1 MYHYPSEPASVS
13 AAAAST
19 FRVMSADR
27 SGDEQTVRRRSSYE
41 SSPCYNDQQQQQQQQ
56 RHHVQPHKRRRLCCS
71 IDSPPRADS
80 IGSAVTR
87 STSWNEFSAS
97 VPESSSSSFP
107 RHHHAYRPLLSSFPY
122 RMAAAGAAAAAAVT
136 SSLLIPPWSV
146 PLPPVTLAAVGQV
159 TGCFGAAV
167 QPSAYATTPGQRADT
182 HPSPRTAVDVY
193 RGIEAERLHQ
203 YQRQRYQQLS
213 MSGTDKLSSFT
224 GVVQTCTRHRSI
236 FSSGSIAGRGGGK
249 GQLDEGNSSLIS
261 YDSNMLERRNQFTKP
276 NQQEAQLML
285 TNPRDA
291 LRGQSMSPNIVPFDM
306 LGIVSY

>member
-1 MYHYPSEPASVS
+1 MYHYPSERASVS

-27 SGDEQTVRRRSSYE
+27 SGDKQTVGRRSSYE
-41 SSPCYNDQQQQQQQQ
+41 SSPCYNDDLQQQHEQ

-80 IGSAVTR
+80 IGSAVMR

-107 RHHHAYRPLLSSFPY
+107 RHHHAYRPPLSSFPY
-122 RMAAAGAAAAAAVT
+122 RIAAAGAAAAAAVT

-182 HPSPRTAVDVY
+182 HPPPRTAVDVY
-193 RGIEAERLHQ
+193 RGIEAERFHQ
-203 YQRQRYQQLS
+203 YQQQRYQQLS
-213 MSGTDKLSSFT
+213 MSGIDKLSSFT

-236 FSSGSIAGRGGGK
+236 FSSGSSSSSTVGRAGGK
-249 GQLDEGNSSLIS
+249 CQLDEGNSSLIS
-261 YDSNMLERRNQFTKP
+261 YVSNMLEERGNQFTKP

-285 TNPRDA
+285 TNPRE
-291 LRGQSMSPNIVPFDM
+291 RRV
-306 LGIVSY
+306 